1 MDAVQPASGAPNGDG
16 KWRIAQMPTAD
27 GSETNSENGGSSLV
41 IVKSDDKAK
50 VAAAYKFMEYACHDA
65 EGIRPVLTAVPSRP
79 TTTPSS
85 PTTSST

>member
-1 MDAVQPASGAPNGDG
+1 MAHRP
-16 KWRIAQMPTAD
+16 RCRTAD
-27 GSETNSENGGSSLV
+27 GSETNSENGGSSLA
-41 IVKSDDKAK
+41 IVKSDDKDK

-65 EGIRPVLTAVPSRP
+65 EGIKTRVDAAPSRP